1 MSTPGATVDILTTK
15 NSGQGC
21 GLRWLQHEKKK
32 LSKTLLEMK
41 VRLHCFSNHILNYIF
56 QFMKRT
62 KENTEKIKEEE
73 KKMLPI
79 GFIDPGSIFWIFQH

>member
-73 KKMLPI
+73 EVRSLGPRI
-79 GFIDPGSIFWIFQH
+79 